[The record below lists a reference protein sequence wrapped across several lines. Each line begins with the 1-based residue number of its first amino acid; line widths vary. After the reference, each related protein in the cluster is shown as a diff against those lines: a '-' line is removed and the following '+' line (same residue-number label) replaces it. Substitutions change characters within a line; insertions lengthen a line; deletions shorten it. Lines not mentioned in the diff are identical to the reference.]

1 MNIERA
7 FPCVADMKQAARRRV
22 PKFAFDYL
30 SGGIGRGLGLD
41 TNRRTLDAV
50 QFLPRYLSSEADNPD
65 CSQSILDIQYDAPF
79 GVAPVGLGGLIWPR
93 AAEYLALAAR
103 EYNLPF
109 TLSGFATTSLEH
121 IAELSEGHSWYQHY
135 VTVDKHINE
144 STLER
149 ASHAGYNVLVIT
161 VDVPAPTRRD
171 HDIRNGLSVPPR
183 FDASTVWRIMARPE
197 WALAMARAGLPQ
209 FENLTPYYPGKMN
222 LDDVGKFLTEIL
234 DAHVS
239 IEHLKWFRDRWPG
252 KLVVKGVLHPD
263 DAVKCQSI
271 GVDALVVSNHGGRQL
286 DKVPSPLEVL
296 PAIRQAVGA
305 EYPLLADGG
314 ARNGLDIASFL
325 AHGADFVLLGRA
337 FMYAVAALGQPGAAH
352 VINVLTQELK
362 ISMGQIGAPTI
373 NRLPEFLMPR

>member
-65 CSQSILDIQYDAPF
+65 CSRSILDIQYDAPF

-103 EYNLPF
+103 EYNIPF
-109 TLSGFATTSLEH
+109 TLSSFATTSLEH
-121 IAELSEGHSWYQHY
+121 IAEVSEGHAWYQHY

-149 ASHAGYNVLVIT
+149 ALHAGYSVLVIT

-197 WALAMARAGLPQ
+197 WALAVARAGLPQ

-296 PAIRQAVGA
+296 PAIRQAVGT

-314 ARNGLDIASFL
+314 ARTGLDIASFL

-352 VINVLTQELK
+352 VMSVLTQELK